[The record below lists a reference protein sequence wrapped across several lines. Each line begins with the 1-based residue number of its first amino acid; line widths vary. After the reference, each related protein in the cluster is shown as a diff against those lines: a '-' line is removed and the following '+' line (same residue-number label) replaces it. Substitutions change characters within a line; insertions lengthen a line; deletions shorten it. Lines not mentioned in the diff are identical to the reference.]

1 MKEQPIGQVQKVG
14 ETYYLVMERDYAVPL
29 REVWDALT
37 SPGKL
42 LEWLGTVEIDPRVG
56 GSFKIDF
63 DGEDQAGGCILRFEP
78 PNVLEFEWGEPG
90 ISSTVLFEL
99 SETAEGTHLRLTHA
113 RQDLKDARRTGAG
126 WHAHLDVFEAVLV
139 GGRAEWD
146 EVYKVAVPRYAES
159 VQA

>member
-1 MKEQPIGQVQKVG
+1 MKDQPVGQVEKVG
-14 ETYYLVMERDYAVPL
+14 ETYSLVMERDYVASRP
-29 REVWDALT
+29 EVWDALI

-42 LEWLGTVEIDPRVG
+42 LEWLGTVEIDARVG

-63 DGEDQAGGCILRFEP
+63 DGEDQAGGRILLFSP
-78 PNVLEFEWGEPG
+78 LNVLEFEWGEPD

-113 RQDLKDARRTGAG
+113 RQGLKEVQQTGAG

-139 GGRAEWD
+139 GARAEWED
-146 EVYKVAVPRYAES
+146 VYKAAVPRYVES
-159 VQA
+159 V